1 MKIKLNKDNKDEVI
15 SKAVEIIKSGGLVV
29 FPTETV
35 YGLGADALNENAVK
49 NIFKAKG
56 RPGDNPVIVHI
67 SNFSQ
72 LRLIAEPLSGL
83 EEKLV
88 NAFWPGPFTIVL
100 QKKDVVPLS
109 VSGGLETVA
118 VRMPAHVFA
127 RELIE
132 VAGVPIAAPSA
143 NTSGRPSATTGDHVC
158 VDLDGKVDLI
168 VDAGISDIGLE
179 STVAKVVEN
188 KVAILRAG
196 AVTKE
201 MIEKVLPEVE
211 VFFSNKKEDLDA
223 SPGTRYRHY
232 APKAPIEIVS
242 PEKMAKYVGEL
253 ESQGKKVGVI
263 CTFQNEK
270 FLHSRASI
278 FIIGSQE
285 DLKEISKS
293 FYQALRFF
301 DDHAVDVILCESF
314 REEGIGIALMDRL
327 KKATGKF

>member
-1 MKIKLNKDNKDEVI
+1 MKIKLSKDNKEEVL
-15 SKAVEIIKSGGLVV
+15 KRAADIIKSGGLVV

-35 YGLGADALNENAVK
+35 YGLGADALNESAVK
-49 NIFKAKG
+49 KIFQAKG

-67 SNFSQ
+67 SNFDQ
-72 LRLIAEPLSGL
+72 LRLLAEPLSGA
-83 EEKLV
+83 EERLV
-88 NAFWPGPFTIVL
+88 NAFWPGPFTLVL
-100 QKKDVVPLS
+100 KKKDVVSSS
-109 VSGGLETVA
+109 VSGGLSTVA
-118 VRMPAHVFA
+118 VRMPSHVFA

-143 NTSGRPSATTGDHVC
+143 NISGRPSATTGDHVC

-179 STVAKVVEN
+179 STVVKVIDG

-201 MIEKVLPEVE
+201 MIEKVLPGVE
-211 VFFSNKKEDLDA
+211 VFFSNKKEDLNA
-223 SPGTRYRHY
+223 SPGTKYRHY

-242 PEKMAKYVGEL
+242 PEKMASYVDEL

-270 FLHSRASI
+270 FLKSRGTI
-278 FIIGSQE
+278 FIIGSSD

-301 DDHAVDVILCESF
+301 DDNVVDVILCESF
-314 REEGIGIALMDRL
+314 KEEGIGIAVMDRL

>member
-1 MKIKLNKDNKDEVI
+1 MKIKLSKDNKEEVLR
-15 SKAVEIIKSGGLVV
+15 KAVDIIRAGGLVV

-35 YGLGADALNENAVK
+35 YGLGADAFNESAVK
-49 NIFKAKG
+49 KIFQAKG

-67 SNFSQ
+67 SNFDQ
-72 LRLIAEPLSGL
+72 LGLLAEPLSES

-88 NAFWPGPFTIVL
+88 KAFWPGPLTLVL
-100 QKKDVVPLS
+100 EKKNEVPLV
-109 VSGGLETVA
+109 VSGGLNTVA
-118 VRMPAHVFA
+118 VRMPSHFFA

-179 STVAKVVEN
+179 STVIKVTES
-188 KVAILRAG
+188 KVSILRAG

-201 MIEKVLPEVE
+201 MIEKVLPGVE
-211 VFFSNKKEDLDA
+211 VLFSTHKKDLDA
-223 SPGTRYRHY
+223 SPGTKYRHY
-232 APKAPIEIVS
+232 APKAPIEIVA
-242 PEKMAKYVGEL
+242 PEKMVQYVDEL

-263 CTFQNEK
+263 CTFENEK
-270 FLHSRASI
+270 FLKSRGNI
-278 FIIGSQE
+278 FIIGSGD

-301 DDHAVDVILCESF
+301 DNNVVDVILCESF
-314 REEGIGIALMDRL
+314 KEEGIGIAVMDRL